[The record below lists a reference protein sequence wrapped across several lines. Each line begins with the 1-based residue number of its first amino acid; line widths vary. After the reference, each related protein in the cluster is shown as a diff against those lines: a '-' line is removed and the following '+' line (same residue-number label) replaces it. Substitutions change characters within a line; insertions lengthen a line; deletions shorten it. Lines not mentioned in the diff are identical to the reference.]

1 MTYLG
6 YIVALLGVVLFFWS
20 RTALYWAFVFS
31 LPFSATAILNIGTGD
46 AASGVQVWMFFGLL
60 WLCRELLPQAAAL
73 KIALR
78 RPLRS
83 PVAYLA
89 VFMLVAVLSTL
100 MPLWINGSLHII
112 GEKLLD
118 NSTAPL
124 LFSRKNI
131 TGLLY
136 LIFGV
141 LIAIGTAQVNDSL
154 EDVRRS
160 LRALLMSGVF
170 ISLWGLLQMMCYIIH
185 VPYPSAIFN
194 NSETPSA
201 LGYLT
206 EFGDLNVKRI
216 SSVAVEPSMLAEVLL
231 AILPVI
237 LLALLFGRPIF
248 SRRTD
253 LFCGALML
261 LVLLLTTSSTAYVGV
276 AAMLVLIPASLAT
289 LRVVTWGAAMRRV
302 FVWIFGAAAVS
313 ITAWAMSPAVRGV
326 VANTLLNKTNSFSA
340 AERVKSIYYAA
351 QYFKQY
357 PLLGIGWG
365 SAGSHDLV
373 MKLLSNTGVIGML
386 TFAGFVI
393 IILFGLRRVG
403 RTGGDNVSKYAVVSF
418 ISVLILIF
426 MNALIGFAYVFGHF
440 WFVIGLGMAVGFR
453 PESNA
458 K

>member
-1 MTYLG
+1 MTYMG
-6 YIVALLGVVLFFWS
+6 YFAALLGVVLFFWS
-20 RTALYWAFVFS
+20 RTALYCAFVFS
-31 LPFSATAILNIGTGD
+31 LPFSATAVMNIGAGD

-60 WLCRELLPQAAAL
+60 WLCRELMPQATAL
-73 KIALR
+73 KIILR
-78 RPLRS
+78 RPLYS
-83 PVAYLA
+83 PAACLA
-89 VFMLVAVLSTL
+89 AFVLVAVLSTL

-118 NSTAPL
+118 NSTSPL

-136 LIFGV
+136 LLFGV
-141 LIAIGTAQVNDSL
+141 LIALGTAQMNSSL

-160 LRALLMSGVF
+160 LRALVISGVF
-170 ISLWGLLQMMCYIIH
+170 ISFWGLLQMTCYIIH

-248 SRRTD
+248 SKRMD
-253 LFCGALML
+253 FFCGALMM
-261 LVLLLTTSSTAYVGV
+261 LVLLLTTSSTAYVGL
-276 AAMLVLIPASLAT
+276 AAMMVLVPASLAT
-289 LRVVTWGAAMRRV
+289 MRVFTWGSAIRRV
-302 FVWIFGAAAVS
+302 FVWIFAASAAA
-313 ITAWAMSPAVRGV
+313 IAAWAMSSAVRGV
-326 VANTLLNKTNSFSA
+326 VANTLLNKTSSFSA

-351 QYFKQY
+351 QYFQQY

-365 SAGSHDLV
+365 SVGSHDLV
-373 MKLLSNTGVIGML
+373 MKLLSNTGVIGL
-386 TFAGFVI
+386 LAFAGFVVT
-393 IILFGLRRVG
+393 ILLGLRRVG
-403 RTGGDNVSKYAVVSF
+403 RTNGDPLSDYAVVSF
-418 ISVLILIF
+418 ISILILVF
-426 MNALIGFAYVFGHF
+426 MNTLIGFAYVFGHF
-440 WFVIGLGMAVGFR
+440 WFVLGLGMAVGFR
-453 PESNA
+453 RMSIS